1 MNKIYSLQVFRGLAA
16 VMVLL
21 AHANI
26 MLNRE
31 LFSGA
36 IIIGYVG
43 VDFFFVLSGFII
55 MLTSRKDIG
64 TGKVMPYIRKRL
76 TRVYPPYI
84 LYTIITIAI
93 SYAYFIYTGAGIV
106 TWIDINVL
114 NVIKSISLY
123 PISQDITPPPI
134 IPVAWTLSYEMLF
147 YAVFASAFFIKGRGY
162 VFFVAILWL
171 SIISISKILSLS
183 FENNILSM
191 LLSLR
196 NIEFI
201 MGCALAYFVGVVVNW
216 KVSAL
221 TLMIGLILLVISWH
235 NTLNGFSVTT
245 LGNWAAFGVPFAMI
259 IFGATRLESLV
270 HNKEGKIFRFLVY
283 LGDASYSIYLVH
295 FIVIMI
301 CKRAILDRGM
311 TIGYIE
317 FWATSS
323 IALIVSIAMYS
334 LIEKPIMRLFN
345 RSKVSAVAT
354 A

>member
-1 MNKIYSLQVFRGLAA
+1 
-16 VMVLL
+16 MVLL

-55 MLTSRKDIG
+55 ILTSRNGIG
-64 TGKVMPYIRKRL
+64 TGNVIPYIRKRL
-76 TRVYPPYI
+76 IRVYPPYVV
-84 LYTIITIAI
+84 YTIITIAI
-93 SYAYFIYTGAGIV
+93 SYAYFIYTGTGIV
-106 TWIDINVL
+106 TWIDINVQ

-147 YAVFASAFFIKGRGY
+147 YAVFASVFFIKNRGC
-162 VFFVAILWL
+162 VFFVAIMWL
-171 SIISISKILSLS
+171 FLISISKIFSLN

-191 LLSLR
+191 FLSLR

-221 TLMIGLILLVISWH
+221 TLIIGIILLVISWH
-235 NTLNGFSVTT
+235 NTLSGFSATT
-245 LGNWAAFGVPFAMI
+245 LGNWAAFGIPFAMI
-259 IFGATRLESLV
+259 IFGATRLESFI
-270 HNKEGKIFRFLVY
+270 HNKEGKVFRFLVY
-283 LGDASYSIYLVH
+283 IGDASYSIYLVH

-311 TIGYIE
+311 AIGYME
-317 FWATSS
+317 FWITSA
-323 IALIVSIAMYS
+323 IALIFSLAMYE
-334 LIEKPIMRLFN
+334 LIEKPLMRFMG
-345 RSKVSAVAT
+345 RSKSRVSTVS
-354 A
+354 